1 MTPEEPLPVA
11 TSVETRSSFRWVIW
25 AAVLI
30 AFVVGVIFIWRSTH
44 QPPADGAMGPG
55 GPGGGG
61 RRSPRAG
68 AMPVSVA
75 AAQKTTFDVYLNALG
90 TVTPV
95 NTVTVHSRV
104 DGQLMRIAFKEGQLV
119 KAGTLLAELDP
130 RPFQVLL
137 TQANGQLARDQALLK
152 NAEVDLERYRT
163 LLAEDSA
170 PKQQL
175 DTQQAL
181 VRQYHAAIEIDQGQ
195 VDSAKLQLVFAR
207 ITAPIDGRIGLK
219 QVDEGNIVHSSDA
232 NGVVVI
238 TQLNPIT
245 VVFSIP
251 EDQLSPIAQRATH
264 GEQLP
269 VQAWDRAATTHLA
282 DGTLTTFDNQVDPT
296 TGTVKLKAQFD
307 NEASKLFPNQFV
319 NVKLR
324 VSQLQ
329 DAIVIPTAAIQ
340 RGQQGTFVYVV
351 NGENAVSVRPVTLG
365 PTQGDKVVLTRGL
378 QAGESIV
385 TDGGDKLRDGAKVEP
400 ISTEQ
405 RTPPPADAAN
415 APHKQWNQDGSK
427 HHRRSDSSTGNTTPA
442 AP

>member
-1 MTPEEPLPVA
+1 
-11 TSVETRSSFRWVIW
+11 VI
-25 AAVLI
+25 ALVI
-30 AFVVGVIFIWRSTH
+30 GVFLIWRSTH
-44 QPPADGAMGPG
+44 HAPADGAGPG
-55 GPGGGG
+55 GAAGGG
-61 RRSPRAG
+61 RRSARTG

-75 AAQKTTFDVYLNALG
+75 SAQKATFDVYLNALG

-137 TQANGQLARDQALLK
+137 TQANGQLARDEALLK

-175 DTQQAL
+175 DTQAAL

-195 VDSAKLQLVFAR
+195 VDSAKLQLIFAR
-207 ITAPIDGRIGLK
+207 VTAPIDGRVGLK
-219 QVDEGNIVHSSDA
+219 QVDEGNIVHASDT

-251 EDQLSPIAQRATH
+251 EDQLSPIAQRSLH
-264 GEQLP
+264 GQELP

-296 TGTVKLKAQFD
+296 TGTVKLKAQFNND
-307 NEASKLFPNQFV
+307 EAKLFPNQFV

-324 VSQLQ
+324 VNQLQ

-340 RGQQGTFVYVV
+340 RGQQGTFVYLVDS
-351 NGENAVSVRPVTLG
+351 ENTVSVRAVQLG
-365 PTQGDKVVLTRGL
+365 PTQGDKVVITQGL
-378 QAGESIV
+378 QAGENIV
-385 TDGGDKLRDGAKVEP
+385 TDGGDKLREGAKVEP
-400 ISTEQ
+400 ISAEQ
-405 RTPPPADAAN
+405 RNPPAADAAN
-415 APHKQWNQDGSK
+415 AQHKQANKDGK
-427 HHRRSDSSTGNTTPA
+427 HHRRSDSSAGGAAPA

>member
-1 MTPEEPLPVA
+1 M
-11 TSVETRSSFRWVIW
+11 SVETRSSYRWIIW
-25 AAVLI
+25 VAVLI
-30 AFVVGVIFIWRSTH
+30 AFIVGVVFIWRATH
-44 QPPADGAMGPG
+44 QPAFGAGRPG
-55 GPGGGG
+55 SGSANAPGGGGG
-61 RRSPRAG
+61 RRFQPDV
-68 AMPVSVA
+68 MPVSVA

-170 PKQQL
+170 PQQQL

-219 QVDEGNIVHSSDA
+219 QVDEGNIVHAGDT

-245 VVFSIP
+245 VIFSIP
-251 EDQLSPIAQRATH
+251 EDQLSPIARRTTH
-264 GEQLP
+264 GEQLA

-307 NEASKLFPNQFV
+307 NEEAKLFPNQFV

-324 VSQLQ
+324 VNQLP
-329 DAIVIPTAAIQ
+329 DAIVVPTAAIQ

-351 NGENAVSVRPVTLG
+351 NSEKAVSVRPVTLG
-365 PTQGDKVVLTRGL
+365 PTQGDKVVLTKGL
-378 QAGESIV
+378 QDGESIV
-385 TDGGDKLRDGAKVEP
+385 IDGGDKLREGAKVEP
-400 ISTEQ
+400 ISDAD
-405 RTPPPADAAN
+405 RNPPPADADAQHQQGN
-415 APHKQWNQDGSK
+415 KDGSQR
-427 HHRRSDSSTGNTTPA
+427 HRRSDTAGNAPPA
-442 AP
+442 P